1 MLSQLAQQGFMRHF
15 LWGMVASVI
24 LVTTQVVSVHGQLAN
39 GLQSYWPL
47 DGTGDDQIGSV
58 NLSAS
63 GNAGF
68 DNANPLAGSA
78 AAQTTETAGNFRAGW
93 VSAMGHGSTFNVT
106 NEYTISSWYRLDT
119 QGSGGEKS
127 SFRQLHFEPVNAS
140 TAGLE
145 QSWGWFSPDTAT
157 TYNARVVTNAGATT
171 QNNMSFGTSAGVWN
185 HVVQRLD
192 AAGNLTFWHEAAT
205 ATDHSGAD
213 NATAI
218 DGYTEMDTT
227 NMVNGQILTA
237 YYETKGG
244 SGQVSSDE
252 VAIWNRALSN
262 TEIEQLFDNGKS
274 GIALPEPGSLLLLT
288 FGAVLCLLRK
298 RR

>member
-1 MLSQLAQQGFMRHF
+1 MTLRH
-15 LWGMVASVI
+15 
-24 LVTTQVVSVHGQLAN
+24 LVTTLAILTAIVACSTVPAHATLLT
-39 GLQSYWPL
+39 GLQAYWPL
-47 DGTGDDQIGSV
+47 DGDGNDQVGSV